1 VPGRKEIRLRLFTF
15 YAKCGQAS
23 TNPLRPACG
32 RQAYAALR
40 EQEKFYQ
47 WTKALLFF
55 PIVLPYFYGTDSA
68 GAQKHSY
75 SIFLLTFR
83 PAILRGKLPLERLEI
98 RNLNIPNI
106 TP

>member
-40 EQEKFYQ
+40 EKEKFYQ

-55 PIVLPYFYGTDSA
+55 PIVLRWSTQIFFFNI
-68 GAQKHSY
+68 
-75 SIFLLTFR
+75 SINISLLWSSVDFL
-83 PAILRGKLPLERLEI
+83 E
-98 RNLNIPNI
+98 
-106 TP
+106 TPR